1 MKKWWIVMCM
11 LVAAVVPA
19 RAGET
24 FEYPEGDPAFSMRF
38 PGSWTAQVNEQDA
51 LEGLS
56 GDETVYLVLWEVE
69 DLDNLEDEMT
79 ATAEQLLSDVEFD
92 DEDEEITNKYGV
104 KFWLKHGD
112 GAEQESEEA
121 VQFTIAV
128 FGPTENRA
136 FVMLYTIEKENA
148 TDEAK
153 RQFVNIMESISP
165 IAAEEEEEEELV
177 EEAEE

>member
-1 MKKWWIVMCM
+1 MSKWWIVMA
-11 LVAAVVPA
+11 VALAAFVPTA

-24 FEYPEGDPAFSMRF
+24 FEYPEGDPAFSIRF
-38 PGSWTAQVNEQDA
+38 PGSWTAEVNDQDA
-51 LEGLS
+51 LEALS

-69 DLDNLEDEMT
+69 NLDNLEDEMT
-79 ATAEQLLSDVEFD
+79 ATAEQMLSDVEFD
-92 DEDEEITNKYGV
+92 DADEELTNKYGV

-112 GAEQESEEA
+112 GVEKESEAE

-128 FGPTENRA
+128 FGPSENRA
-136 FVMLYTIEKENA
+136 FVVLYTIEKETA
-148 TDEAK
+148 TDESK

-165 IAAEEEEEEELV
+165 VEAEEEKES